1 MRHSGG
7 YLSLN
12 DLAAPANLTLAQ
24 LNEVSGGRRPAELE
38 IKQLRIAEFL
48 DQRNLDGL
56 LLRRHENL
64 AWITAGQVE
73 ARVRIPSETAITSL
87 LILRDGRRFYFAPE
101 NEAPRLSAEE
111 FTGLGYEPVLSPWY
125 ADDTSAQ
132 VARIAGPGR
141 IGCDTGN
148 GPAPV
153 DLGPLRAP
161 LTKAEIERYRWL
173 GATTAS
179 VVEGVLESLE
189 PGDNE
194 YDMEGVVA
202 RLLLSQGILPSV
214 LLMAVDE
221 RIYHYKHA
229 VARGAELKRFGM
241 INLCTRKW
249 GLAVSITRFVH
260 FGALPAELER
270 GFAVS
275 ARVNAELLHAS
286 RNGVQASALYQ
297 VAERAYAAEGFA
309 GEELKH
315 HQGGAAGY
323 LEREWVATPTGAQIV
338 TTPQAFAWNPSCR
351 GGKVEDT
358 VLVTEAGVE
367 LLTPTPGLPQVE
379 TSVGGSEY
387 VSAGV
392 LLSN

>member
-1 MRHSGG
+1 
-7 YLSLN
+7 LN

-24 LNEVSGGRRPAELE
+24 LNEVSGGMRPAELE

-125 ADDTSAQ
+125 ADDTSAH

-141 IGCDTGN
+141 IGCDMGN

-161 LTKAEIERYRWL
+161 LTRAEIERYRWL

-189 PGDNE
+189 PGDSE

-221 RIYHYKHA
+221 RIYRYKHA
-229 VARGAELKRFGM
+229 VARGAELERFGM

-260 FGALPAELER
+260 FGPLPAELER
-270 GFAVS
+270 GFAVA

-286 RNGVQASALYQ
+286 RNGVPASALYQ
-297 VAERAYAAEGFA
+297 VAERTYAAEGFP

-323 LEREWVATPTGAQIV
+323 LEREWVATPSGAQV
-338 TTPQAFAWNPSCR
+338 VATPQAFAWNPSCR

-358 VLVTEAGVE
+358 VLITESGAAEV
-367 LLTPTPGLPQVE
+367 LTATPGLPQVE
-379 TSVGGSEY
+379 TSVGGIEY

-392 LLSN
+392 LVSN